1 MGYLC
6 ILEIASFKILDL
18 KLYFSILVLKAL
30 EYDLRWFVKLHYT
43 VLSTRLG
50 TNQLSDCAERTVTL
64 SQML

>member
-18 KLYFSILVLKAL
+18 KLYFSILIVKAL
-30 EYDLRWFVKLHYT
+30 EYELRWFVKQLYV

-50 TNQLSDCAERTVTL
+50 ENPTL
-64 SQML
+64 